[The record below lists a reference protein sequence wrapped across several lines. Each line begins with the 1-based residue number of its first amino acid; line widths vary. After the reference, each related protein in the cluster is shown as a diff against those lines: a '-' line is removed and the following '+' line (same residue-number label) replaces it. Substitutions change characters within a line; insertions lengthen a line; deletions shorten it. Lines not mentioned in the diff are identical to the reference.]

1 METRRDTLKIIG
13 AIGSTCAFPFSSN
26 DLYGQ
31 QERHHSAAPQVQA
44 ARGPYQPTFFSAPEY
59 ETVSRI
65 ADLIIPSTDTPG
77 AAEAGVPEY
86 IDYVV
91 SHNQEHQKPI
101 RDGLEWL
108 DQQAHKQHGKR
119 FVEMAE
125 AHQIDLLAPLSD
137 AVDREQAKTAAER
150 FFRMIKSMTAD
161 GYYTSQTGLVRELG
175 YKGNTVL
182 SSFPGCNHPEHA

>member
-31 QERHHSAAPQVQA
+31 QEHHHPVPAQVQPP
-44 ARGPYQPTFFSAPEY
+44 RGPFQPKFFTAAEY

-65 ADLIIPSTDTPG
+65 ADLIIPRTDTPG
-77 AAEAGVPEY
+77 AVEAGVPEY

-91 SHNQEHQKPI
+91 SHNEEHQKPV
-101 RDGLEWL
+101 RGGLEWL
-108 DQQAHKQHGKR
+108 DRQAQERHGNR
-119 FVEMAE
+119 FVALTEE
-125 AHQIDLLAPLSD
+125 QQIELLAPLSD
-137 AVDREQAKTAAER
+137 AVDRGQAKSANGR
-150 FFRMIKSMTAD
+150 FFHMIKSMTAD
-161 GYYTSQTGLVRELG
+161 GYYTSQIGLVRELG
-175 YKGNTVL
+175 YKGNTAL